1 MSGLVEAIIKFCD
14 TTLKFVSNAVSVEQH
29 KERLRDAVELLKK
42 AGQEIS
48 RLNELVRTY
57 SDKIKQLEEEKNK

>member
-1 MSGLVEAIIKFCD
+1 MGGLAEVIIKFCD
-14 TTLKFVSNAVSVEQH
+14 TTLKFIANAVSVEQH